1 MKVLWLSPWMRP
13 LARIHAE
20 ALRAQGDDEPKP
32 WVMPTTCPD
41 CGTILRPPAVGKS
54 NEVGPLVGVIR
65 HRP

>member
-1 MKVLWLSPWMRP
+1 LP
-13 LARIHAE
+13 L
-20 ALRAQGDDEPKP
+20 LQGSLEIDDSVGERLTKGL
-32 WVMPTTCPD
+32 TCPD